1 MVYFVNM
8 NNQFKLL
15 LYIVF
20 IVGVLFY
27 LQDSF
32 DLVDIAFIG
41 NQETKVEQEEENKEG
56 EDVVKQDEE
65 NYVEISV
72 GERESIRVDVEVADN
87 PALRT
92 LGLSNRK
99 YLGDYN
105 GMLFIFDEKVNTP
118 FWMKDTLINLDIIFI
133 DEKGFIVDIKENNEP
148 CTEVHCPQILSSES
162 YKYVL
167 EVKGGFSGINDVL
180 VGQNIVIHLAS
191 SN

>member
-1 MVYFVNM
+1 M
-8 NNQFKLL
+8 NNQLKLL

-32 DLVDIAFIG
+32 NLVDIAFVN
-41 NQETKVEQEEENKEG
+41 NQERKVKQESGDEEG
-56 EDVVKQDEE
+56 EDVEEVIKQDEE

-72 GERESIRVDVEVADN
+72 GDGESIRVDVEIADN
-87 PALRT
+87 PTLRA

-105 GMLFIFDEKVNTP
+105 GMLFIFDEKVNSP

-133 DEKGFIVDIKENNEP
+133 DEKGFIVDIQKDNEP
-148 CTEVHCPQILSSES
+148 CTEVHCPAIVSSQQ

-167 EVKGGFSGINDVL
+167 EVNGGFCNINDVE
-180 VGQNIVIHLAS
+180 VGQSLVIHLAS

>member
-1 MVYFVNM
+1 M
-8 NNQFKLL
+8 NNQLKLL

-32 DLVDIAFIG
+32 DLLDIAFVD
-41 NQETKVEQEEENKEG
+41 NQKAKQEQEIGDEQKAES
-56 EDVVKQDEE
+56 VIKQDEE

-72 GERESIRVDVEVADN
+72 GNGESIRVDVEIADT
-87 PALRT
+87 PTLRA

-105 GMLFIFDEKVNTP
+105 GMLFIFDEKVNNP

-167 EVKGGFSGINDVL
+167 EVKGGFSNINDVQI
-180 VGQNIVIHLAS
+180 GQNIVIHLAS